1 MNRLTYKN
9 PNGTWGMNNG
19 FNMSKVP
26 SELYGAL
33 YKLKDYEES
42 GLSPEQ
48 LEEIDRLYLEKCEEV
63 NKLRAELEEKEWIPV
78 EERLPENNK
87 YILLSFSNFSLP
99 AIGRYEE
106 DREGGAFYI
115 GDEDTGCASEELFVN
130 AWRELPEPYKEG
142 KII

>member
-1 MNRLTYKN
+1 
-9 PNGTWGMNNG
+9 
-19 FNMSKVP
+19 MSKVP

-33 YKLKDYEES
+33 YKLKDYEET
-42 GLSPEQ
+42 GMSPEQ

-106 DREGGAFYI
+106 DSEGGAFYI
-115 GDEDTGCASEELFVN
+115 GDEDVSCVNEGLFVN
-130 AWRELPEPYKEG
+130 AWQPLPKAYREVKV
-142 KII
+142 

>member
-33 YKLKDYEES
+33 YKLKDYEET
-42 GLSPEQ
+42 GMSPEQ

-63 NKLRAELEEKEWIPV
+63 NRLRAELEEKEWIPV
-78 EERLPENNK
+78 DERLPEDKQQVLITNWDHSVFLARYDENEERFYNNFTLPL
-87 YILLSFSNFSLP
+87 IL
-99 AIGRYEE
+99 
-106 DREGGAFYI
+106 
-115 GDEDTGCASEELFVN
+115 
-130 AWRELPEPYKEG
+130 AWQPLPEPYKESEE
-142 KII
+142 